1 MFKRACSRRL
11 ETQLNTLQKDGPAA
25 WATMPEEELFTPAGF
40 SSQQAEATA
49 STSYSYWGS
58 TFRAFFKNKLA
69 VALLAAL
76 AAVVVFAFV
85 QPLLPGQA
93 DPNLCA
99 VDPATG
105 IQYRNIAP
113 GQQGFLWGSNS
124 IGQDLWARIWAG
136 ARTSLTIAFFVAVIE
151 AAVGITAGVLWG
163 YVRGLDFV
171 FTELYNIFDNIPT
184 AIVLILISYV
194 ATPSIWTMILGM
206 SIKGWIE
213 MARFIRNQILIIR
226 DRDYNIASRCIGTP
240 TLRIVLRNLLPY
252 LVSVIMLR
260 MALTIPEAIGNEVF
274 ITYIGLGLSVE
285 TPSLGNL
292 VNDGRKVMMQAGLRY
307 QLLYP
312 TLILSFVTIA
322 FYLIGNAFSD
332 AADPKNHLQLGGY
345 PMTQDPILSV
355 RGLQIR
361 FGLRG
366 RTLHAIRDI
375 DLDLYRGEVL
385 ALVGES
391 GSGKSVF
398 TKSFMGL
405 LDANGSI
412 TGGSIDY
419 YPTPGCAP
427 LHLAALKTEKEWL
440 TVRGREI
447 AMVMQDPMTSLN
459 PLKTIGEQIAEAV
472 TLHQGLKGAAA
483 REKTLEYLRDVGI
496 SDPALR
502 YKQYPHEFSGGMR
515 QRVVIAI
522 ALACNPKILLCD
534 EPTTALDVTIQAQIL
549 QLLRQMREK
558 YHLTIVLI
566 THDLGV
572 VANLADRV
580 AVMYA
585 GDIVEIGT
593 ADEIYYDPRHPYTW
607 ALLSSMPQMGVKGE
621 DLFSIPGTPPNL
633 FAEIHGDAFAPRNP
647 QALKIDFVKR
657 PPYFAVSPTHKA
669 RTWLLDPRA
678 PHIEPPAAVKKLQ
691 KEGL

>member
-1 MFKRACSRRL
+1 MFKRAYSRRL
-11 ETQLNTLQKDGPAA
+11 EAQLNTLQKDGPAA
-25 WATMPEEELFTPAGF
+25 WATLPEEELFTPAGF

-85 QPLLPGQA
+85 QPLLPGQ
-93 DPNLCA
+93 
-99 VDPATG
+99 
-105 IQYRNIAP
+105 
-113 GQQGFLWGSNS
+113 
-124 IGQDLWARIWAG
+124 
-136 ARTSLTIAFFVAVIE
+136 

-332 AADPKNHLQLGGY
+332 AADPKNHLQ
-345 PMTQDPILSV
+345 
-355 RGLQIR
+355 
-361 FGLRG
+361 
-366 RTLHAIRDI
+366 
-375 DLDLYRGEVL
+375 
-385 ALVGES
+385 
-391 GSGKSVF
+391 
-398 TKSFMGL
+398 
-405 LDANGSI
+405 
-412 TGGSIDY
+412 
-419 YPTPGCAP
+419 
-427 LHLAALKTEKEWL
+427 
-440 TVRGREI
+440 
-447 AMVMQDPMTSLN
+447 
-459 PLKTIGEQIAEAV
+459 
-472 TLHQGLKGAAA
+472 
-483 REKTLEYLRDVGI
+483 
-496 SDPALR
+496 
-502 YKQYPHEFSGGMR
+502 
-515 QRVVIAI
+515 
-522 ALACNPKILLCD
+522 
-534 EPTTALDVTIQAQIL
+534 
-549 QLLRQMREK
+549 
-558 YHLTIVLI
+558 
-566 THDLGV
+566 
-572 VANLADRV
+572 
-580 AVMYA
+580 
-585 GDIVEIGT
+585 
-593 ADEIYYDPRHPYTW
+593 
-607 ALLSSMPQMGVKGE
+607 
-621 DLFSIPGTPPNL
+621 
-633 FAEIHGDAFAPRNP
+633 
-647 QALKIDFVKR
+647 
-657 PPYFAVSPTHKA
+657 
-669 RTWLLDPRA
+669 
-678 PHIEPPAAVKKLQ
+678 
-691 KEGL
+691 